1 MKNIYQIVILLMCLT
16 APGGSFAGGDKL
28 ILGRPVEREKLV
40 DGVYEGSY
48 KAGPNKA
55 LVKVTIKDKRL
66 VKIDIVKHRTWKGK
80 KAESIIPMR
89 IIEYQSTKVDVVTGA
104 TNSSRVIM
112 NAVQKAIE
120 KAYER

>member
-1 MKNIYQIVILLMCLT
+1 MENVFQIVILLMCLT
-16 APGGSFAGGDKL
+16 ASGVSFAGSDKL

-55 LVKVTIKDKRL
+55 VVKVTIKDKRL
-66 VKIDIVKHRTWKGK
+66 VTIDIVKHRAWRGK

-112 NAVQKAIE
+112 NAVHKAIE